1 MAVVIQYVVVR
12 KGIEKMTF
20 TSKQEADAYD
30 KLLDSAEVLAELL
43 EQAPVEL
50 SEEDREQLGLF
61 LATEKEQVL
70 AAFKGKVAPKPSKG
84 KKEST

>member
-30 KLLDSAEVLAELL
+30 KLLDSADLLADLL
-43 EQAPVEL
+43 EQGPVTL
-50 SEEDREQLGLF
+50 NEEDREQLGLY
-61 LATEKEQVL
+61 LATHKDDVL
-70 AAFKGKVAPKPSKG
+70 AAMKGKTMAA
-84 KKEST
+84 KKK

>member
-30 KLLDSAEVLAELL
+30 KLLDSAEALATLL
-43 EQAPVEL
+43 EQAPVNL
-50 SEEDREQLGLF
+50 DEDAREQLGLF
-61 LATEKEQVL
+61 LATEKDAL
-70 AAFKGKVAPKPSKG
+70 MAALKGKAAAPKAPKA
-84 KKEST
+84 KKET

>member
-30 KLLDSAEVLAELL
+30 KLLDSADLLADLL
-43 EQAPVEL
+43 EKGPVTL
-50 SEEDREQLGLF
+50 SEEHREQLGLF
-61 LATEKEQVL
+61 LATEKDALL
-70 AAFKGKVAPKPSKG
+70 AALKGKPAATKP
-84 KKEST
+84 KKESP